1 MAVSFT
7 VWDYWGT
14 MLLLTLGAMALFL
27 LTAIPLMQLIQ
38 RKTKSAG
45 LSFLPILLILPLM
58 WGLFTY
64 VLPAGERTE
73 CLYPEESAYTHTT
86 AGTVTEIRPAGHIPL
101 YYYDGQFRG
110 GVYVTMDGVE
120 YYSMAHPLL
129 TEGVSLHFTYC
140 PEDDLLMAF
149 SPIDEALVPG
159 LQTPFTPSIL
169 PQPEPDPVPR
179 NQVILGTLCTWLGF
193 GLIGLL
199 VLLRQR
205 LELSYTV
212 ALMERDLQQRGEVI
226 PSPAAPAITAMVILP
241 VCLVAFGNMLA
252 SNAWSGLPLLL
263 PGATMML
270 CFPRFTACQ
279 IRLEGRNI
287 RIRRFFRERTY
298 PLSSLRA
305 VHWDKARRTFSDRQL
320 VLVFDT
326 QVLHLNQDLHLGLA
340 DLHRRLTTLL
350 QLTP

>member
-27 LTAIPLMQLIQ
+27 LTAIPLMRLIQ
-38 RKTKSAG
+38 RKTKSTG

-86 AGTVTEIRPAGHIPL
+86 AGTITEIRPAGHIPL

-149 SPIDEALVPG
+149 SPIDEALVSG
-159 LQTPFTPSIL
+159 LQAPFVL
-169 PQPEPDPVPR
+169 PQPVPEQPVPR
-179 NQVILGTLCTWLGF
+179 FQQIIGALCTLAGFLGVV
-193 GLIGLL
+193 L
-199 VLLRQR
+199 VVWSSDR
-205 LELSYTV
+205 LTLSWTID
-212 ALMERDLQQRGEVI
+212 LMERDLHQRGEVI
-226 PSPAAPAITAMVILP
+226 PNPAAPAIDAMGLLP
-241 VCLVAFGNMLA
+241 VCLAALGGMLS
-252 SNAWSGLPLLL
+252 SNDWGGLFLLL

>member
-27 LTAIPLMQLIQ
+27 LTASPLMQLIQ

-101 YYYDGQFRG
+101 YYYEGQFRG
-110 GVYVTMDGVE
+110 GVYVTIDGVE

-159 LQTPFTPSIL
+159 LQAPFVL
-169 PQPEPDPVPR
+169 PQPVPEQPVPR
-179 NQVILGTLCTWLGF
+179 FQQIIGTLCTLAGFLGVA
-193 GLIGLL
+193 L
-199 VLLRQR
+199 VVWSSDR
-205 LELSYTV
+205 LTLSWTID
-212 ALMERDLQQRGEVI
+212 LMERDLHQRGEVI
-226 PSPAAPAITAMVILP
+226 PNPAAPAIVAMGLLP
-241 VCLVAFGNMLA
+241 VCLAALGGMLS
-252 SNAWSGLPLLL
+252 SNDWGGLPLLL

-340 DLHRRLTTLL
+340 DLHRRLTALL
-350 QLTP
+350 QITS

>member
-27 LTAIPLMQLIQ
+27 LTASPLMQLIQ

-73 CLYPEESAYTHTT
+73 CLYPEENAYTHTT

-101 YYYDGQFRG
+101 YDYDGRVRG

-159 LQTPFTPSIL
+159 LQAPFVL
-169 PQPEPDPVPR
+169 PQPVPEQPVPR
-179 NQVILGTLCTWLGF
+179 FQQIIGTLCTLAGFLGVA
-193 GLIGLL
+193 L
-199 VLLRQR
+199 VVWSSDR
-205 LELSYTV
+205 LTLSWTID
-212 ALMERDLQQRGEVI
+212 LMERDLHQRGEVI
-226 PSPAAPAITAMVILP
+226 PNPAAPAIVAMGLLP
-241 VCLVAFGNMLA
+241 VCLAALGGMLS
-252 SNAWSGLPLLL
+252 SNDWGGLPLLL

-340 DLHRRLTTLL
+340 DLHRRLTALL
-350 QLTP
+350 QITS

>member
-27 LTAIPLMQLIQ
+27 LTAIPLMRLIQ
-38 RKTKSAG
+38 RKTKSTG

-159 LQTPFTPSIL
+159 LQAPFVL
-169 PQPEPDPVPR
+169 PQPVPEQPVPR
-179 NQVILGTLCTWLGF
+179 FQQIIGTLCTLAGFLGVA
-193 GLIGLL
+193 L
-199 VLLRQR
+199 VVWSSDR
-205 LELSYTV
+205 LTLSWTID
-212 ALMERDLQQRGEVI
+212 LMERDLHQRGEVI
-226 PSPAAPAITAMVILP
+226 PNPAAPAIVAMGLLP
-241 VCLVAFGNMLA
+241 VCLAALGGMLS
-252 SNAWSGLPLLL
+252 SNDWGGLPLLL